1 MPRKAPNLQGGVIEH
16 RITFGDFERR
26 ELFSNLPELI
36 ELKKE
41 SLKIEKYSS
50 IANSSINVVK
60 PVLYVGVAA
69 GSVWLLLQA
78 WERISNVPETIVGAG
93 LSDLVQYKAGLIS
106 NQELGERA
114 QANVDRLEESVNV
127 VRNEEGQRINPDTGE
142 VIPEDKSLIGALF
155 QATGFG
161 GFFGI
166 NKGN

>member
-1 MPRKAPNLQGGVIEH
+1 MPRKAPSLEGGVIEH

-78 WERISNVPETIVGAG
+78 WERINNVPDTIVGAG

-114 QANVDRLEESVNV
+114 QENVNRLEEEVANV

-155 QATGFG
+155 QVVGLG

-166 NKGN
+166 NK